1 MPDASYQEAPGG
13 GIFALPNRYGIE
25 PVRNEAKRVAQQ
37 DQYIDEQRP
46 VPDTGPLMFLSLF
59 LLLLAFFIL
68 LTAISTL
75 EETKSRRVLSSV
87 AATFKTQI
95 IPDNT
100 AQILISTIGPVPEPE
115 EVIDDVERLWVTAIP
130 IARVESLS
138 RGRTLQLT
146 IPATEIFVGGE
157 ATLRADRKD
166 LLRAT
171 GYALAARLEGYSA
184 QLRFTIPVDELAEVT
199 PSTAADVSRL
209 EQEKIGAVILN
220 PDDTSEPTAEP
231 ASDTTSPDRNM
242 LPFARATAFARAL
255 VDAGAPPDG
264 VAVGVAER
272 RSTRIRLRFDIIENG
287 RANISFAGDGTTAEP
302 ATRLTPPPGTEL
314 IDPIEPATPAQN
326 DSAEVPAA
334 ENLGSD
340 DPSTEATLRNALE
353 GTPVLVEGTS
363 Q

>member
-1 MPDASYQEAPGG
+1 MT
-13 GIFALPNRYGIE
+13 
-25 PVRNEAKRVAQQ
+25 VRDEAKRVAQQ
-37 DQYIDEQRP
+37 DQYIDKQRP

-115 EVIDDVERLWVTAIP
+115 EIIDDVERLWITAIP
-130 IARVESLS
+130 IARVEALS
-138 RGRTLQLT
+138 RGRTLQLS

-157 ATLRADRKD
+157 ATLRKDRKD

-171 GYALAARLEGYSA
+171 GHALAARLEGFTA
-184 QLRFTIPVDELAEVT
+184 QLRFTIPVDGLEDVT
-199 PSTAADVSRL
+199 PSSPSDVTRL
-209 EQEKIGAVILN
+209 ERDDAGAFILN
-220 PDDTSEPTAEP
+220 PEDTAEETADQTP
-231 ASDTTSPDRNM
+231 PENEKTRNM

-255 VDAGAPPDG
+255 VDSGAPPDG
-264 VAVGVAER
+264 IAVGVAER
-272 RSTRIRLRFDIIENG
+272 RNTRIRLRFDIVEYG
-287 RANISFAGDGTTAEP
+287 KANITFANDGSTAEP
-302 ATRLTPPPGTEL
+302 PSRLT
-314 IDPIEPATPAQN
+314 EPADTILPEPVG
-326 DSAEVPAA
+326 DSAAPTTATQDA
-334 ENLGSD
+334 TGSESAS
-340 DPSTEATLRNALE
+340 PEETLREALE
-353 GTPVLVEGTS
+353 GAPVLLEGTA

>member
-1 MPDASYQEAPGG
+1 MLA
-13 GIFALPNRYGIE
+13 
-25 PVRNEAKRVAQQ
+25 RNEAERVTQQ

-75 EETKSRRVLSSV
+75 EETKSRQVLSSV
-87 AATFKTQI
+87 AATFKTQV

-100 AQILISTIGPVPEPE
+100 AQILISTIGPVPEPD
-115 EVIDDVERLWVTAIP
+115 EVIDEVERLWVTAIP
-130 IARVESLS
+130 IARVESLT

-157 ATLRADRKD
+157 ASLRADRKD

-171 GYALAARLEGYSA
+171 GYALAARLEGFTA
-184 QLRFTIPVDELAEVT
+184 QLRFTIPVDELEDVVPA
-199 PSTAADVSRL
+199 TAADINRL
-209 EQEKIGAVILN
+209 EEEQAAAIILN
-220 PDDTSEPTAEP
+220 PDDTSEPSADPQTDE
-231 ASDTTSPDRNM
+231 TSPERNM

-264 VAVGVAER
+264 IAVGVAER
-272 RSTRIRLRFDIIENG
+272 RSTRIRLRFDILEEG
-287 RANISFAGDGTTAEP
+287 RANITFAAGVPGAGPPARSTLGTTNF
-302 ATRLTPPPGTEL
+302 EL
-314 IDPIEPATPAQN
+314 IEPE
-326 DSAEVPAA
+326 EVSP
-334 ENLGSD
+334 E
-340 DPSTEATLRNALE
+340 STEAVDGASEPTPESATSETVEESLREALD
-353 GTPVLVEGTS
+353 GTPVLLEGAD

>member
-1 MPDASYQEAPGG
+1 
-13 GIFALPNRYGIE
+13 
-25 PVRNEAKRVAQQ
+25 VAQQ

-46 VPDTGPLMFLSLF
+46 VPDTGPIMFLSLF

-115 EVIDDVERLWVTAIP
+115 EVIDDVERLWITAIP
-130 IARVESLS
+130 IARVDSLT

-171 GYALAARLEGYSA
+171 GYALAARLEGFTA
-184 QLRFTIPVDELAEVT
+184 QLRFTIPVDGLEAVT
-199 PSTAADVSRL
+199 PATAADVSRL
-209 EQEKIGAVILN
+209 EQERIGAVILN
-220 PDDTSEPTAEP
+220 PDDTSETTAEP
-231 ASDTTSPDRNM
+231 TTDATSPNRNM

-264 VAVGVAER
+264 IAVGVAER
-272 RSTRIRLRFDIIENG
+272 RSSRIRLRFDIIENG
-287 RANISFAGDGTTAEP
+287 RANISFADDGNAAEP
-302 ATRLTPPPGTEL
+302 RSRLAPPADTEL
-314 IDPIEPATPAQN
+314 IDPVTELEPPAIDN
-326 DSAEVPAA
+326 DDAGV
-334 ENLGSD
+334 
-340 DPSTEATLRNALE
+340 TEAEAEAQPGSALRDALGDAPVLLE
-353 GTPVLVEGTS
+353 GTA

>member
-1 MPDASYQEAPGG
+1 M
-13 GIFALPNRYGIE
+13 
-25 PVRNEAKRVAQQ
+25 AQQ
-37 DQYIDEQRP
+37 EHYIDEQRP
-46 VPDTGPLMFLSLF
+46 VPDTGPIMFLSLF

-115 EVIDDVERLWVTAIP
+115 EVIDDVERLWITAIP
-130 IARVESLS
+130 IARVESLT

-171 GYALAARLEGYSA
+171 GYALAARLEGFTA
-184 QLRFTIPVDELAEVT
+184 QLRFTIPVDGLEEVT
-199 PSTAADVSRL
+199 PATAADIGRL
-209 EQEKIGAVILN
+209 EQERIGAVILN
-220 PDDTSEPTAEP
+220 PDDTSEPTADP
-231 ASDTTSPDRNM
+231 TTDANSPNRNM

-264 VAVGVAER
+264 IAVGVAER
-272 RSTRIRLRFDIIENG
+272 RSSRIRLRFDIIENG
-287 RANISFAGDGTTAEP
+287 RANISFADDGNTLAP
-302 ATRLTPPPGTEL
+302 RSRLSPPSDTEL
-314 IDPIEPATPAQN
+314 IEPVIDAEAQQAETGEAGSAPT
-326 DSAEVPAA
+326 DSSPET
-334 ENLGSD
+334 NLR
-340 DPSTEATLRNALE
+340 EALEDASVLLE
-353 GTPVLVEGTS
+353 GTA